1 MELCGGERGLIAVLG
16 GDDAADECGI
26 GNQFH
31 AGCGRGNAL
40 PLQHGQTVVDAPNGF
55 PVCFVQLA
63 EQVGLHSGESEG
75 FGVADLCTLGN
86 AAGEVIAVGQG
97 IVRTGGKC
105 AGFTVATALNLA
117 GGIAFGNAGCRCVHT
132 CRITGRCHISGV
144 VAIGDGNGTAA
155 AEVTCDTSCATIAVT
170 VADDRPAVAAF
181 GDRHSGDGCA
191 DNATCI
197 AAAALDN
204 GHSGL
209 IAAAFDGAGRGFSAG
224 QNTGGVACAADSALN
239 NDVFD
244 CGSFCHAEETGVVDA
259 GDVQPGNGMALSVK
273 AAGEF
278 VEVLADGG
286 EGAAAQIDV
295 VGEDGIDGRNGRCV
309 VDLVGQPCQLLT
321 VRNLIGGSLRAL
333 TGGLGLGRAVPRSGG
348 DQGNGNDLIL
358 GNGEGIAHLG
368 VALGFDR
375 VGVFAVREEIA
386 AVGFRA
392 DGLPVPE
399 NGDGGVDVRRG
410 DVKGDRALFYGR
422 ESDGL
427 DRTALDGDFAGLCL
441 VAESGDS
448 VVIFAVGESERPVA
462 AGMRTGLPINGDLG
476 ICGVNRESDGIG
488 GDLPTEDGVA
498 VIDARRS
505 GDERL
510 AQRGGQRLQFVGVF
524 GLGVGVGAEGVE
536 VVAVGDASA
545 ALFAEGRL
553 YIAVASDGSCGVAI
567 GRRSSRIF
575 DSASNAAGIT
585 VRRRDCN
592 IATVIGIFQR
602 YGVIQ
607 IADQSADIAAACDL
621 AEVCAGV
628 YRFCAGGF
636 YAAYDATNVCAA
648 GDICFI
654 HTVFHRTRTGQLTN
668 DTCGVASPFNAAAY
682 GQVLHGAAV
691 DIAKQGLIGRSTVD
705 LQILD
710 LIALTVKGAFVGVT
724 GIFPDR
730 RPFNIV

>member
-1 MELCGGERGLIAVLG
+1 MEILADGRKELAAQINIIGQFRIEFRNRGRIIDLVSQPSQLLAVFNLIGRGLCAV
-16 GDDAADECGI
+16 
-26 GNQFH
+26 
-31 AGCGRGNAL
+31 
-40 PLQHGQTVVDAPNGF
+40 
-55 PVCFVQLA
+55 
-63 EQVGLHSGESEG
+63 
-75 FGVADLCTLGN
+75 
-86 AAGEVIAVGQG
+86 
-97 IVRTGGKC
+97 TGGWGL
-105 AGFTVATALNLA
+105 GFAVPRRGA
-117 GGIAFGNAGCRCVHT
+117 
-132 CRITGRCHISGV
+132 SQ
-144 VAIGDGNGTAA
+144 GDGNG
-155 AEVTCDTSCATIAVT
+155 C
-170 VADDRPAVAAF
+170 
-181 GDRHSGDGCA
+181 
-191 DNATCI
+191 
-197 AAAALDN
+197 
-204 GHSGL
+204 
-209 IAAAFDGAGRGFSAG
+209 
-224 QNTGGVACAADSALN
+224 
-239 NDVFD
+239 
-244 CGSFCHAEETGVVDA
+244 
-259 GDVQPGNGMALSVK
+259 
-273 AAGEF
+273 
-278 VEVLADGG
+278 
-286 EGAAAQIDV
+286 
-295 VGEDGIDGRNGRCV
+295 
-309 VDLVGQPCQLLT
+309 
-321 VRNLIGGSLRAL
+321 
-333 TGGLGLGRAVPRSGG
+333 
-348 DQGNGNDLIL
+348 IL

-476 ICGVNRESDGIG
+476 ELGICGVNRESDVVG

-498 VIDARRS
+498 VIDVRRS

-510 AQRGGQRLQFVGVF
+510 AQRGGQRLQFVGGF
-524 GLGVGVGAEGVE
+524 GCGVGVGAEGVE

-545 ALFAEGRL
+545 ALFAEGRH

-585 VRRRDCN
+585 GRRRDCN

-668 DTCGVASPFNAAAY
+668 DTCGVASPFNAATY

-691 DIAKQGLIGRSTVD
+691 DIAEQGLIGRSAVD
-705 LQILD
+705 LQVFDLMILPVEG
-710 LIALTVKGAFVGVT
+710 TFVGVT